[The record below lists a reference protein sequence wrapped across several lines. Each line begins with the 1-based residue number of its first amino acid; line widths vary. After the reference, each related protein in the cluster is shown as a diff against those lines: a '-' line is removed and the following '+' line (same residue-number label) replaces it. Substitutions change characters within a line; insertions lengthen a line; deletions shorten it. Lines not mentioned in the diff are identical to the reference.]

1 MTGKMPNPF
10 EVPNEMRDLAAKSVE
25 QAKRA
30 FDSFIGAARKTSD
43 TIAGATPQLPGQ
55 AREAGDAMIGMAEAN
70 VKAAFEL
77 AENLVR
83 AKGLDEVMALQ
94 ADYMR
99 NQMSAMQAQMQD
111 MGSMMQKAATP
122 RKP

>member
-1 MTGKMPNPF
+1 MSAKMPNPF

-30 FDSFIGAARKTSD
+30 FDTFIDAARKTSD
-43 TIAGATPQLPGQ
+43 GIAGSAPQLPPN

-83 AKGLDEVMALQ
+83 ARGMDEIMALQ
-94 ADYMR
+94 TDYMR
-99 NQMSAMQAQMQD
+99 KQMSAMQDQMNS
-111 MGSMMQKAATP
+111 MGSMIQKAA
-122 RKP
+122 KPKGS